1 MRLIARKF
9 PILALAILCTSAYEL
24 KSREY
29 IEPINIIVE
38 DVSTAVPTSSKIE
51 LPSSSPPIIPLDDSS
66 LRDHGSKSGVKSKI
80 PTQFPTHSPAPTVT
94 QRPSISPSVSIR
106 PSVTQSPSNS
116 PSLSMEPSVS
126 AQPSKYSK
134 KKHGPKSKKSPKP
147 TQFPTHSPAPSVT
160 QRPSVSPSVSA
171 HPSVTHSPSNAPSL
185 SMEPSVSAQPSKYS
199 KKKHGPTT
207 NFPTRCLDERRTRLL
222 NDGTVIGGVT
232 HGRSILGNE
241 QKRKKK
247 NQKSKSDKN
256 GNDVSTAGFQEEIC
270 PPSFMPTS
278 TPSATPSM
286 SVTVSTALPTA
297 RPTQTPSANFT
308 DNNPLSARE
317 VCQYLEFNDTVT
329 ITENVE
335 VVSFDYEVETL
346 DVKDISALLIDLER
360 YITDLAAPEALKCD
374 DEAISNTTFHEIVGM
389 IDSPIDT
396 VDNDVPCASGISQGN
411 ACWPINGAVS
421 LYLQNDA
428 QSSRRLASDGEDVE
442 SVTSQE
448 VLAIIKDL
456 MMNGDLNDIHP
467 DIVNVVFIGTRDS
480 NNDNIESP
488 GLVVEEDNTSEA
500 DNMISG
506 LGISIACIA
515 AALVAILAFL
525 VVRRRSRENDVSY
538 VKKDEE
544 EDFEDG
550 SRNFDFNTVATSIP
564 DEKFRRVAHI
574 IGEADSQYDGD
585 QSLYGTPHRTHN
597 TLSEE
602 SDTSCIL
609 PNAENLNRVHSSMN
623 VHKCTSA
630 TCEICNRRKG
640 GGVQFLSTNTLSSS
654 GLSNSFSGTKSTGSS
669 GVVHLMRPY
678 PTEDTVVL

>member
-1 MRLIARKF
+1 MKLIAREV

-24 KSREY
+24 KSREF
-29 IEPINIIVE
+29 IEPITITVE
-38 DVSTAVPTSSKIE
+38 DVATAVPTSSKIE
-51 LPSSSPPIIPLDDSS
+51 LPPSSPPIISLDDTS
-66 LRDHGSKSGVKSKI
+66 LHDNGSKSGVKSK
-80 PTQFPTHSPAPTVT
+80 
-94 QRPSISPSVSIR
+94 
-106 PSVTQSPSNS
+106 
-116 PSLSMEPSVS
+116 
-126 AQPSKYSK
+126 
-134 KKHGPKSKKSPKP
+134 KSSKP

-160 QRPSVSPSVSA
+160 QRPSVSPSVSIR
-171 HPSVTHSPSNAPSL
+171 PSVTQSPSNAPSL
-185 SMEPSVSAQPSKYS
+185 SMEPSISAQPSKYS
-199 KKKHGPTT
+199 KKKHGPRPSPTT
-207 NFPTRCLDERRTRLL
+207 DLPTRCLDERRTRLL

-241 QKRKKK
+241 PKRKKK
-247 NQKSKSDKN
+247 NKKTKADKN

-278 TPSATPSM
+278 TPSATPSR
-286 SVTVSTALPTA
+286 SVTIQTALPTA
-297 RPTQTPSANFT
+297 LPTQTPSANDT
-308 DNNPLSARE
+308 STTNPVSARE
-317 VCQYLEFNDTVT
+317 VCQYLELNDTIT

-346 DVKDISALLIDLER
+346 DVADISALLIDLER

-374 DEAISNTTFHEIVGM
+374 EKPIRDTTFHEIVGM

-396 VDNDVPCASGISQGN
+396 VDNDVSCSSGVSQGN

-428 QSSRRLASDGEDVE
+428 QSSRKLASDGGDVE
-442 SVTSQE
+442 SVTAQE
-448 VLAIIKDL
+448 VLAIIKEL
-456 MMNGDLNDIHP
+456 MMSGDLNDIHP
-467 DIVNVVFIGTRDS
+467 DVVNVLFIGTRDN
-480 NNDNIESP
+480 NNDNGESP
-488 GLVVEEDNTSEA
+488 GFAVEEGNTSDG

-538 VKKDEE
+538 VKKGEE

-550 SRNFDFNTVATSIP
+550 PRNFDFNTVATSIP

-585 QSLYGTPHRTHN
+585 QSHYGSPHRTHN

-602 SDTSCIL
+602 SDASCIL
-609 PNAENLNRVHSSMN
+609 PNSDNLNRVHSSMN

-640 GGVQFLSTNTLSSS
+640 AGVQFLSTNTISSG
-654 GLSNSFSGTKSTGSS
+654 GLSNSLSGTKSTGSS